1 MDGKYFKFTE
11 LIKSDIA
18 TKNGIDNYPK
28 SAEIISNIFDVIIV
42 MDKVRTLWKEQII
55 VTSGYRCD
63 ELNELVGG
71 AENSGHK
78 YGNAADLIT
87 TNGRT
92 AELFEFMKQFLKD
105 NNIQFDEL
113 ILEDGW
119 IHFSLKSW
127 KNEHR
132 KKSIDTTKLIL

>member
-1 MDGKYFKFTE
+1 MKDGKYFKFSE
-11 LIKSDIA
+11 FVKSDTA
-18 TKNGIDNYPK
+18 DRHNIDNYPK

-132 KKSIDTTKLIL
+132 KKVLILQN